1 MEIYESHFIKNKR
14 CELTEYFIIYSM
26 YIGKSIANDKKT
38 ISNFLEPLFRLNEMA
53 EVGRLAY
60 RILFKAFENR
70 STPFVSFFPS
80 LVLFL
85 HISFRTKHEK

>member
-1 MEIYESHFIKNKR
+1 
-14 CELTEYFIIYSM
+14 M

-53 EVGRLAY
+53 EVGSLAY

-70 STPFVSFFPS
+70 STPFVSFFFP
-80 LVLFL
+80 L
-85 HISFRTKHEK
+85 